1 MANPT
6 VKRKALVV
14 DDESDAR
21 AFVRAILEPDGW
33 DVAEAFDG
41 VDGLKQAKALKPDLM
56 VLDVQMPR
64 KGGFELFSELIQDP
78 ALQNIK
84 VVMLTGVAGRTGLK
98 FSGKEMGDFLG
109 KEPDAYVEKPIDPEI
124 FLRTVQK
131 VAAGA

>member
-1 MANPT
+1 MSK
-6 VKRKALVV
+6 VSKKVLVV

-21 AFVRAILEPDGW
+21 AFVRAILEPEGW
-33 DVAEAFDG
+33 QVEEAFDG

-78 ALQNIK
+78 DLQGIK
-84 VVMLTGVAGRTGLK
+84 VIMLTGVAERTGLR
-98 FSGKEMGDFLG
+98 FSGKEMGEFLG

-124 FLRTVQK
+124 LKRAVQK
-131 VAAGA
+131 VAGGA

>member
-1 MANPT
+1 MSK
-6 VKRKALVV
+6 VSKKVLVV

-21 AFVRAILEPDGW
+21 AFVRAILEPEGW
-33 DVAEAFDG
+33 QVEEAFDG

-84 VVMLTGVAGRTGLK
+84 VVMLTGVAERTGLR
-98 FSGKEMGDFLG
+98 FSGKEMGEFLG

-124 FLRTVQK
+124 LKRAVQK
-131 VAAGA
+131 VAGGA

>member
-1 MANPT
+1 MST
-6 VKRKALVV
+6 VSKKVLVV

-21 AFVRAILEPDGW
+21 AFVRAIMEPDGW
-33 DVAEAFDG
+33 QVTEAFDG

-64 KGGFELFSELIQDP
+64 KGGFELFSDLIQDP
-78 ALQNIK
+78 AMQNIK
-84 VVMLTGVAGRTGLK
+84 VIMLTGVAERTGLR

-109 KEPDAYVEKPIDPEI
+109 KEPDAYVEKPIDPEV
-124 FLRTVQK
+124 FKRAVQK